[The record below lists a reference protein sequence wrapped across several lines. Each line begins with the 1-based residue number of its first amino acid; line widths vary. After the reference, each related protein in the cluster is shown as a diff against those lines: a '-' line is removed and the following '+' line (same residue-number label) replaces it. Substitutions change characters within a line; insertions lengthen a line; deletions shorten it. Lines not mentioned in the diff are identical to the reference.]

1 MCLSRTVEVVPVV
14 VDDDFFPFVV
24 PPKVCRP
31 FALTTKRNTRVVRA
45 EEREEEEEEEEEAP
59 EEKRR
64 RARFD
69 TEEELL
75 RGETT
80 FACACCAVPVVGAT
94 GGVTPMVSKAN
105 KKNGATLSKRIDLKL
120 SFTFYLHTQDYL
132 LLSHSVVD
140 TRAVVDIRL

>member
-45 EEREEEEEEEEEAP
+45 EEREEEEEEEAP

-80 FACACCAVPVVGAT
+80 FARACCAVPVVGET
-94 GGVTPMVSKAN
+94 GGVTPMKAN
-105 KKNGATLSKRIDLKL
+105 KKDATLCYVLWEKKEKKRERERH
-120 SFTFYLHTQDYL
+120 THVMYL
-132 LLSHSVVD
+132 
-140 TRAVVDIRL
+140 

>member
-45 EEREEEEEEEEEAP
+45 EEREEEEEEEEAP

-80 FACACCAVPVVGAT
+80 FASCACCAVPVVGAT

>member
-45 EEREEEEEEEEEAP
+45 EEREEEEEEEEAP

-105 KKNGATLSKRIDLKL
+105 KKNDATLSKRIDLKL

>member
-45 EEREEEEEEEEEAP
+45 EEREEEEEEEEAP

-80 FACACCAVPVVGAT
+80 FARACCAVPVVGET

-105 KKNGATLSKRIDLKL
+105 KKEWRHSLLRFMGKEREKRERE
-120 SFTFYLHTQDYL
+120 THTCDVLIKY
-132 LLSHSVVD
+132 
-140 TRAVVDIRL
+140 

>member
-45 EEREEEEEEEEEAP
+45 EEREEEEEEEAP

-105 KKNGATLSKRIDLKL
+105 KKNGG
-120 SFTFYLHTQDYL
+120 
-132 LLSHSVVD
+132 
-140 TRAVVDIRL
+140 